1 MEDLKNKVSETKKK
15 INEAKLSQSFKDNLK
30 IMMDKEY
37 YKTNENSK
45 VKLIENK
52 NSEFKGTKLRFLYPK
67 KVAAIFLCLIIFS
80 SFVFAGDWENIF
92 AKIFYNM
99 DSSMSLAI
107 EDGYVQNIDMDYVES
122 NGVKIKVDY
131 LLFDEKSLY
140 IAFNVNVEKEFDDVF
155 FNDFIIKDVNDE
167 VIYDCENSN
176 TDIIFK
182 RERKRIDNNT
192 IMLLDKIEN
201 INTIFENMEKTR
213 IEISCIEI
221 KSSEKSELIS
231 GEWNF
236 NLDIE
241 KGNNNYNIE
250 NIDGYF
256 VNTQKL
262 INEYNAK
269 VENYRLKVSVEL
281 KDILNKDIQAN
292 KNNIYLEDKLGNKYY
307 ASDNFIIYN
316 NKLTFLIKLPRQID
330 LYKSK
335 LKIKYCEDQK
345 DELILYFKNTNG

>member
-131 LLFDEKSLY
+131 LLFDEKELY
-140 IAFNVNVEKEFDDVF
+140 ISNNVSMNEEFEEVYLKDFIVKDSNDNIILNSSDFSTIIDFKSKSRNLNKNTAVILSNFLNKDSKFDD
-155 FNDFIIKDVNDE
+155 NINAINMEIYSIIIINNETVRE
-167 VIYDCENSN
+167 VIGNWNFS
-176 TDIIFK
+176 IK
-182 RERKRIDNNT
+182 VDN
-192 IMLLDKIEN
+192 EN
-201 INTIFENMEKTR
+201 IYRENKKYEFSK
-213 IEISCIEI
+213 
-221 KSSEKSELIS
+221 
-231 GEWNF
+231 
-236 NLDIE
+236 DIE
-241 KGNNNYNIE
+241 KYNIE
-250 NIDGYF
+250 LKN
-256 VNTQKL
+256 NK
-262 INEYNAK
+262 
-269 VENYRLKVSVEL
+269 LKV
-281 KDILNKDIQAN
+281 KIQVDESL
-292 KNNIYLEDKLGNKYY
+292 KNNYKINKSDIYLEDENENRFYSTGKFDIE
-307 ASDNFIIYN
+307 DNVLEFS
-316 NKLTFLIKLPRQID
+316 IKLKEKMNIE
-330 LYKSK
+330 KSK
-335 LKIKYCEDQK
+335 LVIKYYENEK
-345 DELILYFKNTNG
+345 ENEIILFLKNING